1 MHCLAEDVHPLLAS
15 LACQPAT
22 PRLLLASRTGRY
34 TSESRSSGAAAAG
47 GGGGH
52 LLSDLQTIGE
62 PARQTGRKKWA
73 NANSQQASPS
83 DQTSRPMCMFCIAA
97 MRARALRGKV
107 LLFARICFIFR
118 RMAEGEGGGGAGRRL
133 QIAERCNWQ
142 TEHAGCAQSH
152 Y

>member
-47 GGGGH
+47 GGGH

-62 PARQTGRKKWA
+62 PARQTARKKWA

-118 RMAEGEGGGGAGRRL
+118 RMAEGGVLQAGGCRL
-133 QIAERCNWQ
+133 QRGATNWQ